1 MTERPCIMIAD
12 DDIEIR
18 RMVSRALELE
28 GFEVAIASD
37 GKSALT
43 LLKKSNPVLAILDIM
58 MPGLTGF
65 EVVESIRQTS
75 QIPVIMLTARSEV
88 ASLKKA
94 LSLGADDYVT
104 KPFNIQILI
113 ARVRAKLRRSST
125 ENSSST

>member
-1 MTERPCIMIAD
+1 MIAD